1 MVVDTHC
8 HIFSEYFEDIDKVIE
23 RCLCH
28 GVEMII
34 VNGTNRHDNEE
45 VLKLVRKY
53 DIVYGALGIQ
63 TEEVNDYTE
72 DNLNFIEDHIDDDKI
87 VAVG

>member
-1 MVVDTHC
+1 MLVDTHC

-34 VNGTNRHDNEE
+34 VNGTNRQDNE
-45 VLKLVRKY
+45 
-53 DIVYGALGIQ
+53 
-63 TEEVNDYTE
+63 
-72 DNLNFIEDHIDDDKI
+72 
-87 VAVG
+87 